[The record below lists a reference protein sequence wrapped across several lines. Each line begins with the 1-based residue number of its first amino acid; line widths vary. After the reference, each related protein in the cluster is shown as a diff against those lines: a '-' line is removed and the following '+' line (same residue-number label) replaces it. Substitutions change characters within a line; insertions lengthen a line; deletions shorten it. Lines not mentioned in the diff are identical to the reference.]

1 MVLLEIYNQVGRKKD
16 LVIETILNGGVIP
29 QQFQEEEK
37 DPELEGL
44 GDLVGI
50 DDNPEADEATI
61 QRQIAQIE
69 KNTEKRKRRE

>member
-29 QQFQEEEK
+29 QQFQEEEEK
-37 DPELEGL
+37 DPELDGL

-50 DDNPEADEATI
+50 DDNPEADAAI
-61 QRQIAQIE
+61 I
-69 KNTEKRKRRE
+69 